1 MQGERRNLA
10 RAMIV
15 TCTSCSKRY
24 LVDARALGASGRN
37 VRCAGCGNTWF
48 QATPPEA
55 MAAALAPPAIDIE
68 PERRERRVQLP
79 AVKRQRRRSPL
90 LGWAL
95 AVLVIVA
102 GIWGLVA
109 ARGYVMSVWPPAAK
123 LYAMVGLGPAGDL
136 GLSIKFAVSRKD
148 ENDQPVVAVDG
159 QVTNVSLVT
168 RDVPK
173 LHVALHDNDDHE
185 LQSVDVEVP
194 DQRLLPGASVPFH
207 ATIAQPAK
215 AATTVVVSFPGL
227 GQ

>member
-1 MQGERRNLA
+1 
-10 RAMIV
+10 MIV

-48 QATPPEA
+48 LASPPDA
-55 MAAALAPPAIDIE
+55 VPAAILPSAIDIE

-79 AVKRQRRRSPL
+79 AVKRSRGRAQMIVW
-90 LGWAL
+90 GL
-95 AVLVIVA
+95 AAIVIVGA
-102 GIWGLVA
+102 VWGLVGG
-109 ARGYVMSVWPPAAK
+109 RGYVMGVWPPAAK
-123 LYAMVGLGPAGDL
+123 LYTMIGYGPTIADL
-136 GLSIKFAVSRKD
+136 GLRVKFTVSRRD

-159 QVTNVSLVT
+159 DVTNVSLLT

-173 LHVALHDNDDHE
+173 LHVALHDGGDHE
-185 LQSVDVEVP
+185 LQGVDVAVT
-194 DQRLLPGASVPFH
+194 DQRLLPGASAPFH

-227 GQ
+227 SD

>member
-1 MQGERRNLA
+1 
-10 RAMIV
+10 
-15 TCTSCSKRY
+15 
-24 LVDARALGASGRN
+24 
-37 VRCAGCGNTWF
+37 
-48 QATPPEA
+48 
-55 MAAALAPPAIDIE
+55 
-68 PERRERRVQLP
+68 
-79 AVKRQRRRSPL
+79 
-90 LGWAL
+90 
-95 AVLVIVA
+95 VIVA

>member
-1 MQGERRNLA
+1 
-10 RAMIV
+10 MIV
-15 TCTSCSKRY
+15 TCTNCSKRY

-37 VRCAGCGNTWF
+37 VRCAGCGTTWF
-48 QATPPEA
+48 LAPPPEA

-102 GIWGLVA
+102 AISGLVT
-109 ARGYVMSVWPPAAK
+109 ARGYVMNVWPPAAK

-173 LHVALHDNDDHE
+173 LHVALHDSDDHE
-185 LQSVDVEVP
+185 LQGVDVTVA
-194 DQRLLPGASVPFH
+194 DQRLLPGASAPFH

-227 GQ
+227 GE